1 MQRFILPTLALLA
14 ATAAFF
20 LANFLV
26 DGDPVVLRVGDRAE
40 TLSEFT
46 TRFDIAINSF
56 AAQSGQPLDDATRT
70 QLLGLAPSYL
80 EQRAQEVALVAAA
93 EDAGVTVDE
102 AAIDARLEQVR
113 ATTPDEEAFETLLA
127 ESGIGSETTLRTLL
141 YEDELLRAFFADVE
155 AEQVIDDAALQAA
168 YEDRQAEFT
177 RGEQVC
183 ARHILL
189 DTLEDAEA
197 ALTRL
202 ADGEDFAELARELS
216 TGPSGPNGGDLGCF
230 ERGMMVAPF
239 EEAAFE
245 AVVGE
250 AIGPVE
256 TQFGQHLILVSEK
269 QEATV
274 APFEEVEAPLR
285 TQLLGEATE
294 AAITAII
301 ENASIETFPDALA
314 SLSAS
319 EDEAASE

>member
-141 YEDELLRAFFADVE
+141 YEDELLRAYFADVE
-155 AEQVIDDAALQAA
+155 AEQAIDDAALQAA

-274 APFEEVEAPLR
+274 APFEEVEASLR

-301 ENASIETFPDALA
+301 DNASIETFPDALA